1 MKLHFGSTA
10 EKEGMLIDFEEM
22 KKEYQRYENWHPLTR
37 MYKEKA
43 QSQMQSVTS
52 SLIEKT
58 KKEARGKFD
67 FNWSQHNAR
76 SLLAI

>member
-1 MKLHFGSTA
+1 
-10 EKEGMLIDFEEM
+10 
-22 KKEYQRYENWHPLTR
+22 
-37 MYKEKA
+37 
-43 QSQMQSVTS
+43 MQSVTS